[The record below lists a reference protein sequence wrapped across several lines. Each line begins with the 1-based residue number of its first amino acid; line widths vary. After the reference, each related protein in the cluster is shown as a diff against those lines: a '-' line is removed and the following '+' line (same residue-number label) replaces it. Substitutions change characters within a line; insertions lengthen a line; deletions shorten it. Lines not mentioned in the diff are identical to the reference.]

1 MPSGDGISV
10 PGDSVARVLD
20 YRRQVLERRRK
31 SLYGFLLLIAG
42 AMILAYLQLLVL
54 DYATDIAVTNYDS
67 VQVALV
73 VTLVGAAACYGIARR
88 GAVTAAASIILGLA
102 LLIATFLDD
111 PAQVIGGRA
120 LISFPVIIVAAGLL
134 LPPYS
139 TFILAG
145 ASTLTVTLLAL
156 AHNLGP
162 VQPMSDMIVFFL
174 LAAITWYYAG
184 RMERAN
190 QHLVATVDEREAAR
204 VALKQLN
211 AELEQ
216 RVAERTAELRTVNSQ
231 LERSNRIKDEFLATI
246 SHELRT
252 PLTAI
257 LALSETLS
265 EQIYGPLTAK
275 QLRAAQ
281 AIGTSGQR
289 LRTLIDNI
297 LDFSQLEAGV
307 VAADLEPLP
316 VQEVCRAA
324 FAAAQELAAARQQEL
339 TFRCEAVGAASVYAD
354 RARLQQVL
362 GGLLDNAVKFTPAG
376 GAVGLD
382 VLPGFQLDTLQF
394 VVWDTGIGI
403 APAEQANLFNSFHQ
417 LDRRLNRR
425 YEGAG
430 LGLAL
435 VQRLVLLQGGTICVE
450 STPGQGSRFIVTLPS
465 HPPVSEA
472 VA

>member
-1 MPSGDGISV
+1 MSCAPRSLPSWPCPKRCPS
-10 PGDSVARVLD
+10 R
-20 YRRQVLERRRK
+20 
-31 SLYGFLLLIAG
+31 
-42 AMILAYLQLLVL
+42 
-54 DYATDIAVTNYDS
+54 
-67 VQVALV
+67 
-73 VTLVGAAACYGIARR
+73 
-88 GAVTAAASIILGLA
+88 
-102 LLIATFLDD
+102 
-111 PAQVIGGRA
+111 
-120 LISFPVIIVAAGLL
+120 
-134 LPPYS
+134 S
-139 TFILAG
+139 TG
-145 ASTLTVTLLAL
+145 
-156 AHNLGP
+156 
-162 VQPMSDMIVFFL
+162 
-174 LAAITWYYAG
+174 
-184 RMERAN
+184 
-190 QHLVATVDEREAAR
+190 HLR
-204 VALKQLN
+204 
-211 AELEQ
+211 
-216 RVAERTAELRTVNSQ
+216 
-231 LERSNRIKDEFLATI
+231 
-246 SHELRT
+246 
-252 PLTAI
+252 P
-257 LALSETLS
+257 
-265 EQIYGPLTAK
+265 K

-281 AIGTSGQR
+281 SIGTSGQR

-339 TFRCEAVGAASVYAD
+339 TLRCEAVGAASVYAD
-354 RARLQQVL
+354 RVRCCSRSWAACSTTLSSSHR
-362 GGLLDNAVKFTPAG
+362 PG

-450 STPGQGSRFIVTLPS
+450 STPGQGSRFIVTLPLIR
-465 HPPVSEA
+465 PSEA